1 MMSFCKFV
9 AHFGLSAVDSLCL
22 DGPGWEDRA
31 KHSFDVV
38 FEVMEFLFFSR
49 TRRRTTHHYIKR
61 KNRVQAGPKQT
72 LQTDEATLRWPQT
85 PMHKRIH

>member
-1 MMSFCKFV
+1 MSFCKFV

-38 FEVMEFLFFSR
+38 FEVMEFLFFFSN
-49 TRRRTTHHYIKR
+49 TQENYTSLY
-61 KNRVQAGPKQT
+61 
-72 LQTDEATLRWPQT
+72 
-85 PMHKRIH
+85 